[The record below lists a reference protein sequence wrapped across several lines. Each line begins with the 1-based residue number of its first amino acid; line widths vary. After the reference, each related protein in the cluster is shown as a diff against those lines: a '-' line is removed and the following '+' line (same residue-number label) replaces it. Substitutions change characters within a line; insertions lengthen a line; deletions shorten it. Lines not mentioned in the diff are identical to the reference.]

1 MLGWEALLCFRSFSF
16 DGLVDKLTGMIARL
30 EKNFKGLDSF
40 YQEIIDV
47 HLDPNRPEPEQEDI
61 TNVLLRLQKNR
72 QFGIDLTFDH
82 IKPVFM
88 VILFT
93 FGTIELI

>member
-1 MLGWEALLCFRSFSF
+1 MGW
-16 DGLVDKLTGMIARL
+16 VDKLTGMIARL
-30 EKNFKGLDSF
+30 EKNFKELDSF

-47 HLDPNRPEPEQEDI
+47 HLLDPNRPEPEQEDI

-93 FGTIELI
+93 FGPIELI